1 VRVVAL
7 VLSKKKLFI
16 CINQS
21 WMRKARPVPRTM
33 LGAPSSVCYNFSS
46 SLNPFPCFVS
56 LLPAGTNEWRSS
68 RPCCEAIWDRSLI
81 LVQRATVEDE
91 DDNHPWALRVR
102 PKYRLLVVYWR
113 YYENRW
119 YDFRLEGN
127 VHALR
132 KSKCPSSVDY
142 RSGFKGFLISKQHA

>member
-1 VRVVAL
+1 MKATRIFPSGPSCA
-7 VLSKKKLFI
+7 SGGIGAEPKKLFI

-21 WMRKARPVPRTM
+21 WTRKARPVPRAM

-81 LVQRATVEDE
+81 LVQRATVEDG
-91 DDNHPWALRVR
+91 DDNHPWGLTGSSKASALGC
-102 PKYRLLVVYWR
+102 LLAV
-113 YYENRW
+113 
-119 YDFRLEGN
+119 
-127 VHALR
+127 LR
-132 KSKCPSSVDY
+132 ESLV
-142 RSGFKGFLISKQHA
+142 